1 MPSRWHLNGFL
12 TSWRSAVDKR
22 FPQRGKASDGTIGDL
37 RHQEESFSEHNPDA
51 DGSVDAWDMDVNVLG
66 SHTESGT
73 PNELALIERLKAD
86 FQKQAGAQLWIH
98 AGKIA
103 NRDVGNWR
111 RRNYVGANKHHKH
124 VHWQSRPAKENTPVS
139 TSAVA
144 RRMAPT
150 DDVVETAGTPA
161 PRWPGK
167 EYRRDEGM
175 KPDRNVQKWQ
185 ARMIARGW
193 RSLGTADGV
202 FGPKTESV
210 VRRYQAVC
218 KVPVDGVIGRVT
230 WPLPWTRPF
239 GDQ

>member
-1 MPSRWHLNGFL
+1 MPSKWFLNAFL
-12 TSWRSAVDKR
+12 SSWRDAVNNRLPK
-22 FPQRGKASDGTIGDL
+22 RGKESDGTVGDL
-37 RHQEESFSEHNPDA
+37 RHKLESFSEHNPDP

-66 SHTESGT
+66 SSSETGT
-73 PNELALIERLKAD
+73 ADELAVIEALKAD
-86 FQKQAGAQLWIH
+86 FEKLPGAQLWIH
-98 AGKIA
+98 NEQIA
-103 NRDVGNWR
+103 NRDIGNWR
-111 RRNYVGANKHHKH
+111 RRKYTGANKHRKH
-124 VHWQSRPAKENTPVS
+124 VHWQSRPSKERVPIGAGRLVH
-139 TSAVA
+139 
-144 RRMAPT
+144 T
-150 DDVVETAGTPA
+150 DDVIEQEGSAA

-167 EYRRDEGM
+167 EYERNDQM

-202 FGPKTESV
+202 FGPKTDSV

-218 KVPVDGVIGRVT
+218 QVPVDGVIGRVT